1 MTPFLTQLTELC
13 RTERTRAKW
22 VIVPTHALGHTL
34 GERLALGGNGWANVR
49 FTTPLDLA
57 LPMAAPFLVERG
69 VDPAPD
75 GIGPALIMRLLL
87 ELPATVPAYFR
98 GLAEQ
103 PQMAEALWA
112 TMAELRMA
120 GVTAGALPRE
130 AFTNANKY
138 AELQALLTSYEQHL
152 AGRRLADRAEVY
164 REALLHLDVCPIQA
178 ADLRIE
184 LRTVIWSPFERRLLD
199 ALPGARL
206 TPRVLAL
213 PGLDVPRRMARLAA
227 PVETVVSAPASN
239 TERLALLMSPAGA
252 PAGDDTLTMFCA
264 GGREAEVEEVLRRVA
279 RGPSPYSPSPYPL
292 PRGEREVPVGLD
304 QVEITCPMPEQ
315 AALVWEKAQR
325 HGWPVTI
332 GPGIP
337 VALTRPGRA
346 LLAFCEWV
354 AGGLAA
360 SRLRRML
367 QSGDVRVGPSPRPC
381 PQGGEGGEGLT
392 AGQAAR
398 LLARAQA
405 TWGRQ
410 TYAAALGRLV
420 ESFQARADDPE
431 RADEERTRYRERRAQ
446 AERLKAWTDA
456 LLALVPEQGVA
467 PLGQWLDAALAFVK
481 TFARKTGELD
491 GEATVALTDA
501 LADLR
506 ALGDLARPASDALA
520 LIRGRFDGLTVGGDR
535 ARPGHLHVTTL
546 ADAGH
551 AGRPRTFVIALEEGG
566 VFPAL
571 VEDPVLLDAER
582 TRIDAT
588 LRTSEDRV
596 GEALYRIVSRLGS
609 LGGRVCLSY
618 SGRDLRQARATFPSW
633 VLLQAVRVLRPGE
646 EWTYDRLV
654 KELGEPVSAVPAEM
668 GQALSDAGWWLAGLR
683 RADASALPAVR
694 AGFPALAQG
703 EVAEVARAS
712 EAFTAYD
719 GLVPEAG
726 PRLDPRVS
734 GAVVAPTSL
743 EDLAKCPFRYFLQ
756 HGLGLYPIDDSE
768 PNPDVWLDPMT
779 RGSILHDLYATIM
792 REIRDKKE
800 TPDPARH
807 GARLRALGEQALA
820 QHRALVP
827 PPSEGVFERQARE
840 LQTDLALFLKFEAE
854 DHHQRR
860 PLGFEVAFGG
870 ATEGEELGRREPVT
884 IDLGGGLRFTLRGRM
899 DRIDRMADGT
909 YEVVDYKTGGAFLPG
924 GLDATFAGGRQL
936 QHALYALAAAE
947 LLRERDGQARVVG
960 SYYFPTTRG
969 RRERVRPASTQAQ
982 AAAVLRDLFD
992 LLAAGAFVHSPNED
1006 EDCRFCDFGRACG
1019 PRAAERAKAKIDNA
1033 ENDALEAYRRLSAH
1047 E

>member
-22 VIVPTHALGHTL
+22 VIVPTHTLGHTL
-34 GERLALGGNGWANVR
+34 GERLALSGCGWANVR
-49 FTTPLDLA
+49 FSTPFDLA

-112 TMAELRMA
+112 TLAELRMA
-120 GVTAGALPRE
+120 GLTAAALPRK
-130 AFTNANKY
+130 AFANANKY
-138 AELQALLTSYEQHL
+138 AELQALLTSYQQHL
-152 AGRRLADRAEVY
+152 AGRWLADRAEVY

-178 ADLRIE
+178 GDLRID
-184 LRTVIWSPFERRLLD
+184 LPTVIWSPLERRLLD
-199 ALPGARL
+199 ALPGTRL
-206 TPRVLAL
+206 TPRVLEL
-213 PGLDVPRRMARLAA
+213 PGLDMPRRMARLTA

-239 TERLALLMSPAGA
+239 AERLALLMSPAGA
-252 PAGDDTLTMFCA
+252 PAGDGTLTMFCA

-279 RGPSPYSPSPYPL
+279 RGPSPYNPSPDPL
-292 PRGEREVPVGLD
+292 PRGEREILEGLD
-304 QVEITCPMPEQ
+304 QVEIACPRPEQ

-367 QSGDVRVGPSPRPC
+367 QSGDVRVSPSPRPS
-381 PQGGEGGEGLT
+381 PQGGEGGEELT

-446 AERLKAWTDA
+446 AERLKAWTDE

-467 PLGQWLDAALAFVK
+467 PLGQWLDAAVAFVK
-481 TFARKTGELD
+481 TFARKTSELD

-588 LRTSEDRV
+588 LRTSEEI
-596 GEALYRIVSRLGS
+596 G
-609 LGGRVCLSY
+609 
-618 SGRDLRQARATFPSW
+618 
-633 VLLQAVRVLRPGE
+633 
-646 EWTYDRLV
+646 
-654 KELGEPVSAVPAEM
+654 
-668 GQALSDAGWWLAGLR
+668 
-683 RADASALPAVR
+683 
-694 AGFPALAQG
+694 
-703 EVAEVARAS
+703 RAS
-712 EAFTAYD
+712 
-719 GLVPEAG
+719 
-726 PRLDPRVS
+726 
-734 GAVVAPTSL
+734 
-743 EDLAKCPFRYFLQ
+743 C
-756 HGLGLYPIDDSE
+756 
-768 PNPDVWLDPMT
+768 
-779 RGSILHDLYATIM
+779 
-792 REIRDKKE
+792 
-800 TPDPARH
+800 
-807 GARLRALGEQALA
+807 
-820 QHRALVP
+820 
-827 PPSEGVFERQARE
+827 
-840 LQTDLALFLKFEAE
+840 
-854 DHHQRR
+854 
-860 PLGFEVAFGG
+860 
-870 ATEGEELGRREPVT
+870 
-884 IDLGGGLRFTLRGRM
+884 
-899 DRIDRMADGT
+899 
-909 YEVVDYKTGGAFLPG
+909 
-924 GLDATFAGGRQL
+924 
-936 QHALYALAAAE
+936 
-947 LLRERDGQARVVG
+947 
-960 SYYFPTTRG
+960 
-969 RRERVRPASTQAQ
+969 RERV
-982 AAAVLRDLFD
+982 
-992 LLAAGAFVHSPNED
+992 
-1006 EDCRFCDFGRACG
+1006 
-1019 PRAAERAKAKIDNA
+1019 
-1033 ENDALEAYRRLSAH
+1033 
-1047 E
+1047 

>member
-1 MTPFLTQLTELC
+1 MSPFLPQLAELC
-13 RTERTRAKW
+13 RAELTRAKW
-22 VIVPTHALGHTL
+22 VIAPTHTLGHTL
-34 GERLALGGNGWANVR
+34 GERLALTGTGWSNVR
-49 FTTPLDLA
+49 FITPLDLA

-87 ELPATVPAYFR
+87 ELPSTVPAYFR
-98 GLAEQ
+98 DLAEQ

-112 TMAELRMA
+112 TIAELRMA
-120 GVTAGALPRE
+120 GITAAALPRG
-130 AFTNANKY
+130 AFASESKH
-138 AELQALLTSYEQHL
+138 AELRAVLAGYEQHL
-152 AGRRLADRAEVY
+152 ADRRLADRAIVY

-178 ADLRIE
+178 GDLCIE
-184 LRTVIWSPFERRLLD
+184 LPTVIRGPLERRLLD
-199 ALPGARL
+199 ALPGTRVI
-206 TPRVLAL
+206 PRALDL
-213 PGLDVPRRMARLAA
+213 PGLDVPRRITSLAGPMEA
-227 PVETVVSAPASN
+227 VAATPASN
-239 TERLALLMSPAGA
+239 AERLTRLMSPAGV

-264 GGREAEVEEVLRRVA
+264 GGREAEVEEVLRRIA
-279 RGPSPYSPSPYPL
+279 RSGEPL
-292 PRGEREVPVGLD
+292 D
-304 QVEITCPMPEQ
+304 HVEIACPTPDQ

-325 HGWPVTI
+325 HEWPVTI

-346 LLAFCEWV
+346 LLAFGEWV

-367 QSGDVRVGPSPRPC
+367 QSGDVRLDAD
-381 PQGGEGGEGLT
+381 GLT

-410 TYAAALGRLV
+410 TYAAALGRLI

-431 RADEERTRYRERRAQ
+431 RADEERARYRERRAQ

-467 PLGQWLDAALAFVK
+467 PLGRWLDAAVAFVK
-481 TFARKTGELD
+481 TFGRKASELD
-491 GEATVALTDA
+491 GEAAVALTEA

-506 ALGDLARPASDALA
+506 ALGDLARPASEALA
-520 LIRGRFDGLTVGGDR
+520 LIRGRFDALTVGGDR

-582 TRIDAT
+582 TRVDPA

-618 SGRDLRQARATFPSW
+618 SCRDLRQARETFPSW
-633 VLLQAVRVLRPGE
+633 LLLQAVRVLKPE
-646 EWTYDRLV
+646 ESWTYDRLV
-654 KELGEPVSAVPAEM
+654 KELGEPVSAVPAEP
-668 GQALSDAGWWLAGLR
+668 GQALSDAGWWLASLR

-694 AGFPALAQG
+694 EGFPDLARG
-703 EVAEVARAS
+703 AAAEAARAS
-712 EAFTAYD
+712 DAFTAHD

-734 GAVVAPTSL
+734 GAVVSPTSL

-756 HGLGLYPIDDSE
+756 RGLGLDPIDDTE
-768 PNPDVWLDPMT
+768 PDPDVWLDPMT

-792 REIRDKKE
+792 REIRDRNE

-807 GARLRALGEQALA
+807 GARLRALGEHALA
-820 QHRALVP
+820 EHRALVP
-827 PPSEGVFERQARE
+827 PPSDGVFDREAGE

-854 DHHQRR
+854 DHRERR

-870 ATEGEELGRREPVT
+870 ATEGEALGRREPITV
-884 IDLGGGLRFTLRGRM
+884 DLGDGLRFRLRGRM
-899 DRIDRMADGT
+899 DRIDRLADGT
-909 YEVVDYKTGGAFLPG
+909 YEVVDYKTGSAFLPG

-969 RRERVRPASTQAQ
+969 RRERQMRPASTQAL

-992 LLAAGAFVHSPNED
+992 LLATGAFVHSPYQD
-1006 EDCRFCDFGRACG
+1006 EDCRFCEFGRACG
-1019 PRAAERAKAKIDNA
+1019 RGAAERAKAKIDNGA
-1033 ENDALEAYRRLSAH
+1033 NDTLEAYRRLSAH

>member
-1 MTPFLTQLTELC
+1 MSPFLTQLAELC
-13 RTERTRAKW
+13 RAELTRAKW
-22 VIVPTHALGHTL
+22 VIVPTHTLGHTL
-34 GERLALGGNGWANVR
+34 GERLALAGTGWSNVR

-87 ELPATVPAYFR
+87 ELPSTVPVYFR
-98 GLAEQ
+98 DLAEQ
-103 PQMAEALWA
+103 PQMADALWA
-112 TMAELRMA
+112 TIAELRMA
-120 GVTAGALPRE
+120 GVTAVALPRE
-130 AFTNANKY
+130 AFASERKH
-138 AELQALLTSYEQHL
+138 AELRALLAGYEQHL
-152 AGRRLADRAEVY
+152 AERRLADRALVY
-164 REALLHLDVCPIQA
+164 HEALLHLDVCPIQA
-178 ADLRIE
+178 ADLRVE
-184 LRTVIWSPFERRLLD
+184 LPTVVCGPLERRLLD
-199 ALPGARL
+199 ALPGTRVI
-206 TPRVLAL
+206 PRALDL
-213 PGLDVPRRMARLAA
+213 PGLDVPRRMTSLAGPMEA
-227 PVETVVSAPASN
+227 VSPAPASN
-239 TERLALLMSPAGA
+239 AERLALLMSPTGG
-252 PAGDDTLTMFCA
+252 PASDATLMMFCA
-264 GGREAEVEEVLRRVA
+264 GGREAEVEEVLRRIA
-279 RGPSPYSPSPYPL
+279 RSGEPL
-292 PRGEREVPVGLD
+292 D
-304 QVEITCPMPEQ
+304 HVEIACPMPEQ
-315 AALVWEKAQR
+315 AAMVWEKAQR
-325 HGWPVTI
+325 HEWPVTI

-346 LLAFCEWV
+346 LLAFGEWV

-367 QSGDVRVGPSPRPC
+367 QSGDVRLDAD
-381 PQGGEGGEGLT
+381 GLT

-410 TYAAALGRLV
+410 TYAAALGRLT
-420 ESFQARADDPE
+420 ESWEARADDPE
-431 RADEERTRYRERRAQ
+431 RADEERARYRERGEQ
-446 AERLKAWTDA
+446 AARLKRWTDA

-467 PLGQWLDAALAFVK
+467 PLWQWLDAAVAFVK
-481 TFARKTGELD
+481 AFARKASELD
-491 GEATVALTDA
+491 GEAAVALSEA

-520 LIRGRFDGLTVGGDR
+520 LIRGRLEGLTVGGDR

-582 TRIDAT
+582 TRVDPA

-618 SGRDLRQARATFPSW
+618 SCRDLRQARETFPSW
-633 VLLQAVRVLRPGE
+633 LLLQAVRVLKPGE
-646 EWTYDRLV
+646 SWTYDRLV
-654 KELGEPVSAVPAEM
+654 KELGEPVSAVPAEP
-668 GQALSDAGWWLAGLR
+668 GQALSDAGWWLASLR

-694 AGFPALAQG
+694 EGFPDLARG
-703 EVAEVARAS
+703 AAAEAARAS
-712 EAFTAYD
+712 DAFTAHD

-726 PRLDPRVS
+726 RRLDPRVS
-734 GAVVAPTSL
+734 GAVVSPTSL

-756 HGLGLYPIDDSE
+756 RGLGLDPIDDSE
-768 PNPDVWLDPMT
+768 PNPDLWLDPMT

-792 REIRDKKE
+792 REIRDRNE

-820 QHRALVP
+820 EHRALVP
-827 PPSEGVFERQARE
+827 PPSDGVFDREARE
-840 LQTDLALFLKFEAE
+840 LQIDLTLFLKFEAE
-854 DHHQRR
+854 DRRERR

-870 ATEGEELGRREPVT
+870 ATEGEALGRREPIT
-884 IDLGGGLRFTLRGRM
+884 IDLGDGLRFPLRGRM
-899 DRIDRMADGT
+899 DRIDRLADGT
-909 YEVVDYKTGGAFLPG
+909 YEVVDYKTGSAFLPG

-969 RRERVRPASTQAQ
+969 RRERQVRPASTQALV
-982 AAAVLRDLFD
+982 AAVLRDLFD
-992 LLAAGAFVHSPNED
+992 LLAAGAFVHSPNQD
-1006 EDCRFCDFGRACG
+1006 EDCRFCEFGRACG
-1019 PRAAERAKAKIDNA
+1019 PGAAERAKAKIDNGA
-1033 ENDALEAYRRLSAH
+1033 NDPLEAYRRLRAH

>member
-1 MTPFLTQLTELC
+1 MSPFVTQLAELC
-13 RTERTRAKW
+13 RAELTRAKW
-22 VIVPTHALGHTL
+22 VIAPTHTLGHTL
-34 GERLALGGNGWANVR
+34 GERLALAGAGWSNVR

-87 ELPATVPAYFR
+87 ELPSTVPVYFR
-98 GLAEQ
+98 DLAEQ
-103 PQMAEALWA
+103 PQMADALWA
-112 TMAELRMA
+112 TIAELRMA
-120 GVTAGALPRE
+120 GITAAALPRE
-130 AFTNANKY
+130 AFASERKH
-138 AELQALLTSYEQHL
+138 AELRALLAGYEQHL
-152 AGRRLADRAEVY
+152 AERRLADRALVY

-178 ADLRIE
+178 GDLRVE
-184 LRTVIWSPFERRLLD
+184 LPTVIRGPLERRLLD
-199 ALPGARL
+199 ALPGTRVV
-206 TPRVLAL
+206 PRALDL
-213 PGLDVPRRMARLAA
+213 PGLDLPRRMTSLAGPMEAVTPAPTSNAERLTRLMS
-227 PVETVVSAPASN
+227 PTGAPAS
-239 TERLALLMSPAGA
+239 
-252 PAGDDTLTMFCA
+252 DDTLTMFCA
-264 GGREAEVEEVLRRVA
+264 GGREAEVEEVLRRIA
-279 RGPSPYSPSPYPL
+279 RSGEPL
-292 PRGEREVPVGLD
+292 D
-304 QVEITCPMPEQ
+304 HVEIACPMPEQ

-325 HGWPVTI
+325 HEWPATI

-346 LLAFCEWV
+346 LLAFGEWV

-367 QSGDVRVGPSPRPC
+367 QSGDVRLDAD
-381 PQGGEGGEGLT
+381 GLT

-410 TYAAALGRLV
+410 TYAAALGRLI
-420 ESFQARADDPE
+420 ESWEARAEDPE
-431 RADEERTRYRERRAQ
+431 RADEERVRYRERGAQ
-446 AERLKAWTDA
+446 AERLKTWIGA
-456 LLALVPEQGVA
+456 LLALVPEPDVA

-481 TFARKTGELD
+481 TFGRKASELD
-491 GEATVALTDA
+491 GEAAVALTEA

-506 ALGDLARPASDALA
+506 ALGDLTRPASDALA
-520 LIRGRFDGLTVGGDR
+520 LIRGRFEGLTVGGDR

-582 TRIDAT
+582 TRIDPA

-609 LGGRVCLSY
+609 LVGRVCLSY
-618 SGRDLRQARATFPSW
+618 SCRDLRQARETFPSW
-633 VLLQAVRVLRPGE
+633 LLLQAVRVLRPE
-646 EWTYDRLV
+646 ESWTYDRLV
-654 KELGEPVSAVPAEM
+654 RELGEPVSAVPAEP
-668 GQALSDAGWWLAGLR
+668 GQALSDAGWWLASLR
-683 RADASALPAVR
+683 RADATALPAVR
-694 AGFPALAQG
+694 EGFPDLARG
-703 EVAEVARAS
+703 AAAEAARAS
-712 EAFTAYD
+712 DAFTAHD
-719 GLVPEAG
+719 GLVPDAG

-734 GAVVAPTSL
+734 GAVVSPTSL

-756 HGLGLYPIDDSE
+756 RGLGLDPIDDSE

-792 REIRDKKE
+792 REIRDRSE

-820 QHRALVP
+820 EHRALVP
-827 PPSEGVFERQARE
+827 PPSDGVFDREARE

-854 DHHQRR
+854 DHGERR

-870 ATEGEELGRREPVT
+870 ATEGEALGRREPIT
-884 IDLGGGLRFTLRGRM
+884 IDLGDGLRFPLRGRI
-899 DRIDRMADGT
+899 DRIDRLADGT

-969 RRERVRPASTQAQ
+969 RRERQVRPAATQAL
-982 AAAVLRDLFD
+982 APAVLRDLFD
-992 LLAAGAFVHSPNED
+992 LLAAGAFVHSPNQE
-1006 EDCRFCDFGRACG
+1006 EDCRFCEFGRACG
-1019 PRAAERAKAKIDNA
+1019 PGAAERAKAKIDNGA
-1033 ENDALEAYRRLSAH
+1033 NDPLEAYRRLRAH

>member
-1 MTPFLTQLTELC
+1 MSLFLVQLAELC
-13 RTERTRAKW
+13 RAERTRAKW
-22 VIVPTHALGHTL
+22 VVVPTHTLGHTL
-34 GERLALGGNGWANVR
+34 GERLALEGTGWANVR

-87 ELPATVPAYFR
+87 ELPPTVPAYFR

-112 TMAELRMA
+112 TLAELRMA
-120 GVTAGALPRE
+120 GQAAATLPRE
-130 AFTNANKY
+130 AFANAGKH
-138 AELQALLTSYEQHL
+138 AELQALLASYERHL
-152 AGRRLADRAEVY
+152 AERRLADRAEVY
-164 REALLHLDVCPIQA
+164 REALRHLDLCPIQP
-178 ADLRIE
+178 ADLHIE
-184 LRTVIWSPFERRLLD
+184 LPTIIWSPVERRLLD
-199 ALPGARL
+199 ALPGTRVI
-206 TPRVLAL
+206 PRAPHL
-213 PGLDVPRRMARLAA
+213 PGLDVPRRMTGLASPMDETA
-227 PVETVVSAPASN
+227 PAPASN
-239 TERLALLMSPAGA
+239 AERLALLMSPVGV
-252 PAGDDTLTMFCA
+252 PASDDTLTMFCA
-264 GGREAEVEEVLRRVA
+264 GGREAEVEEVFRRIA
-279 RGPSPYSPSPYPL
+279 AAG
-292 PRGEREVPVGLD
+292 VPLD
-304 QVEITCPMPEQ
+304 QVEIACPMPEQ

-325 HGWPVTI
+325 HEWPVTI

-367 QSGDVRVGPSPRPC
+367 QSGDVQVGVGTDGP
-381 PQGGEGGEGLT
+381 T

-410 TYAAALGRLV
+410 TYAAALGRLI
-420 ESFQARADDPE
+420 ESLEVRAADPEQPDEARARHAE
-431 RADEERTRYRERRAQ
+431 RATQ
-446 AERLKAWTDA
+446 AERVKRWTA
-456 LLALVPEQGVA
+456 ELLALVPEHPVA
-467 PLGQWLDAALAFVK
+467 PLGQWLDAATAFTK
-481 TFARKTGELD
+481 TFARKASELD
-491 GEATVALTDA
+491 GEATVALREA

-551 AGRPRTFVIALEEGG
+551 AGRPRAFVIGLEEGG
-566 VFPAL
+566 VFPPL

-582 TRIDAT
+582 VSIDRA

-609 LGGRVCLSY
+609 LRGHVCLSY
-618 SGRDLRQARATFPSW
+618 SCRDLREARASFPSW
-633 VLLQAVRVLRPGE
+633 VLLQAVRVLEPAE
-646 EWTYDRLV
+646 SWTYERLV
-654 KELGEPVSAVPAEM
+654 DRLGEPVSAVPAEP

-683 RADASALPAVR
+683 RADTSALPAVHD
-694 AGFPALAQG
+694 GFPVLARG
-703 EVAEVARAS
+703 RAAEAARDS
-712 EAFTAYD
+712 VDFTAYD

-734 GAVVAPTSL
+734 GAPVSPTSL
-743 EDLAKCPFRYFLQ
+743 EELAKCPFRYFLQ
-756 HGLGLYPIDDSE
+756 RGLGLDPVDDAE

-779 RGSILHDLYATIM
+779 RGTILHELFATIM
-792 REIRDKKE
+792 REIRDRRE
-800 TPDPARH
+800 TPDPAHH
-807 GARLRALGEQALA
+807 GARLRELGLAALA
-820 QHRALVP
+820 EHRALVP
-827 PPSEGVFERQARE
+827 PPSDGVYEREERE
-840 LQTDLALFLKFEAE
+840 LLSDLALFLKFEAE
-854 DHHQRR
+854 DCRGRR

-870 ATEGEELGRREPVT
+870 TTEGEALGRREPVT
-884 IDLGGGLRFTLRGRM
+884 VDLGDGLRFTLRGR
-899 DRIDRMADGT
+899 IDRLDRLADGT
-909 YEVVDYKTGGAFLPG
+909 YEAVDYKTGGAFLPG

-936 QHALYALAAAE
+936 QHALYALAAVE
-947 LLRERDGQARVVG
+947 LLRATDRQARVVG
-960 SYYFPTTRG
+960 SYYFPTSRG
-969 RRERVRPASTQAQ
+969 RRERQVRPASTQAQ
-982 AAAVLRDLFD
+982 APAVLRDLFD
-992 LLAAGAFVHSPNED
+992 LLTAGAFVHSPNQD
-1006 EDCRFCDFGRACG
+1006 EDCRFCEFDRACG
-1019 PRAAERAKAKIDNA
+1019 PRAAERARAKIDSGDNT
-1033 ENDALEAYRRLSAH
+1033 ALEAYRRLSAH